1 MSVRQPPD
9 VSLRALVIAAMAAIL
24 GAIAWRFP
32 AAVNPML
39 MVVASFAVFDR
50 LTGDRNAG

>member
-9 VSLRALVIAAMAAIL
+9 VSLRALVIAAVAAFL

-39 MVVASFAVFDR
+39 IVVASYAVFDR
-50 LTGDRNAG
+50 LTDGRNAG